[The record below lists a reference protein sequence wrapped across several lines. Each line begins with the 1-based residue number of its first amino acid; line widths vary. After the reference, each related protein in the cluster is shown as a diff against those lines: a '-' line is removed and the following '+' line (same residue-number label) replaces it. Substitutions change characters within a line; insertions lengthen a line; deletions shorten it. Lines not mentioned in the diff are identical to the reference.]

1 MTAVTN
7 TFSTKKFYNI
17 KVLSRFY
24 LFFSSSQHRVLLQ
37 VFLWGC
43 TGLVYSLSGKTQG
56 IKYLWAHSNN
66 LRQLRQAYQHFY
78 QLISF
83 LKMWLDHKR
92 TVCKAVLI
100 TQKTTKNKVCNIRPL
115 PGNPLYLY
123 IENSSVHKKQH
134 TAGYGLCTS
143 FHQKI

>member
-24 LFFSSSQHRVLLQ
+24 LFFSSSQHQVYAQ

-78 QLISF
+78 QLISLKF
-83 LKMWLDHKR
+83 LKNVVGPQEDSVQSSFSNTKDHK
-92 TVCKAVLI
+92 
-100 TQKTTKNKVCNIRPL
+100 
-115 PGNPLYLY
+115 
-123 IENSSVHKKQH
+123 E
-134 TAGYGLCTS
+134 
-143 FHQKI
+143 